1 MSTDQVRQRQRCRWN
16 VRPKGA
22 FVHSDVMPVLVHT
35 IEDAPVAGPLTRAF
49 PVHRP
54 CPLSVGAVTVKV
66 PLKADLVTVPVIV
79 PLQSK
84 VGEVQLPEVDAPL

>member
-1 MSTDQVRQRQRCRWN
+1 
-16 VRPKGA
+16 
-22 FVHSDVMPVLVHT
+22 MPVLVHT

-54 CPLSVGAVTVKV
+54 GPLSVGAVTVNV
-66 PLKADLVTVPVIV
+66 PLNADLVTVPVIV

-84 VGEVQLPEVDAPL
+84 VGEVQVPEIDAPLWVMLTATGAVGQFVD